1 MFGLSEAHWN
11 AVKRAARGL
20 NEAIG
25 ELPKADRKKEAV
37 VIKVITECHKPVELI
52 IDRYKFVWTAGF
64 LAGRVG
70 CKENNDYE

>member
-11 AVKRAARGL
+11 IVKRAARGL
-20 NEAIG
+20 NDAIS
-25 ELPKADRKKEAV
+25 ELPKADRLKEAF
-37 VIKVITECHKPVELI
+37 VIKVITKHHAPVETL

-70 CKENNDYE
+70 SKENDYE

>member
-11 AVKRAARGL
+11 IVKRAARGL
-20 NEAIG
+20 NDAIS

-37 VIKVITECHKPVELI
+37 VIEIITTHHRPVETL
-52 IDRYKFVWTAGF
+52 IDRYKFVWTAGY

-70 CKENNDYE
+70 NKESDYE

>member
-20 NEAIG
+20 NDAIS
-25 ELPKADRKKEAV
+25 ELPKADRKKEAI
-37 VIKVITECHKPVELI
+37 VIKVISKHHAPVETL

-70 CKENNDYE
+70 SKENDYE